1 MTTSNEQ
8 ASTST
13 SAPRKIAARY
23 AALVDV
29 ANKIPGVEFEPVKR
43 PTAKDCEELA
53 EFIEREKQ
61 SLASRVEVAVED
73 ARAEKATILEPQ
85 ANAALD
91 ENKVTVSVD
100 ASGKVLDAYKAVVEK
115 QAKVE
120 RLRREAHEAFFS
132 AEKAT
137 SGHAH
142 ALLRH
147 AAEGGADRVG
157 AMRAF
162 LAQLPEGIRADTC
175 RIAFKRIVQSGPLH
189 DEIKS
194 LCNEQPTATR
204 PAKNGGGGGR
214 KDALTQEA
222 IVRKANGG
230 EIIVRGTSLKPLIG
244 VAFKVEHKVE
254 DGKLVIVLKQV

>member
-61 SLASRVEVAVED
+61 SLASRVEVAAED
-73 ARAEKATILEPQ
+73 ARAEKATVLEPQ

-91 ENKVTVSVD
+91 DNKVTVSVD
-100 ASGKVLDAYKAVVEK
+100 ASGKVLDAYKALVEK

-120 RLRREAHEAFFS
+120 RLRREAHKAFFS

-157 AMRAF
+157 AMRSF
-162 LAQLPEGIRADTC
+162 LAQLPECIRAETC

-189 DEIKS
+189 DEIKA
-194 LCNEQPTATR
+194 LCDEQPATDR
-204 PAKNGGGGGR
+204 NKTRTRGAADASRVCNVSKSNGR
-214 KDALTQEA
+214 SLVYLALP
-222 IVRKANGG
+222 
-230 EIIVRGTSLKPLIG
+230 TSLQG
-244 VAFKVEHKVE
+244 CEKVRVVV
-254 DGKLVIVLKQV
+254 DGDTITITKI